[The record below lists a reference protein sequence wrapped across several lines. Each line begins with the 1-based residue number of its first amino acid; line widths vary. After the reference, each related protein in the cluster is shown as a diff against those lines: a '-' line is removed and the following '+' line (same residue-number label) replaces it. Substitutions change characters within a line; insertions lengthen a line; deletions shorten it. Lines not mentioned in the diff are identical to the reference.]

1 MLHFESQS
9 LAYLF
14 IPVLLCL
21 GGCEPKVECES
32 PETRKA
38 VLQTIADDH
47 ANRLATYTAKNSNV
61 AKEAEKAPQSDTA
74 KPLYLLGEKI
84 VTTSTSK
91 DKRSLN
97 CSGAISA
104 IVGNTKATKE
114 VTFTV
119 QRASDGKL
127 SVSVDPFQ
135 F

>member
-1 MLHFESQS
+1 MARFENRF
-9 LAYLF
+9 LAY
-14 IPVLLCL
+14 IPVLLSL
-21 GGCEPKVECES
+21 GGCGHEVECDA

-47 ANRLATYTAKNSNV
+47 ANPLAAYTAKNSNV
-61 AKEAEKAPQSDTA
+61 AKEAEKAPQSDAA

-114 VTFTV
+114 VLFTV

-127 SVSVDPFQ
+127 SVSVTPFQ